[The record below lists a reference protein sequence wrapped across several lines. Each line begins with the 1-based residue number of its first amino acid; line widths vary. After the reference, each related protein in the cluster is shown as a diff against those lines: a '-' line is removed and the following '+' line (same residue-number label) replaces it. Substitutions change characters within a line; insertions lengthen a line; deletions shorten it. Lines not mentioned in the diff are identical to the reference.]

1 LYPLKLK
8 SYALLGLGLE
18 AVHSNILFAASS
30 SFAASSLGT
39 VPLSEVSTY
48 LVTPWTTSY
57 TEWPAHAK
65 VLNLVTWHLD
75 TSSNAITPEI
85 TVIRRMSTNSSVCLI
100 KFYQPYPS

>member
-85 TVIRRMSTNSSVCLI
+85 TVIWRISTNFQFV
-100 KFYQPYPS
+100 